1 MDKKVSLTIN
11 VITNGETSVKQLT
24 ASADELAK
32 SITEVQEAHEGLN
45 QQMININ
52 QLKQSWDNLYQ
63 GCQQVAGIVG
73 ELTAAYNTQEQAEVK
88 LDTIMRQRMGAT
100 DGMVESVK
108 QLCSEQQQLGVI
120 GDEVQLS
127 GAQQMATFLNEKQSL
142 DQLIPAMNNLL
153 AQQKGLNATEQDAVS
168 IGNMMGKAMQGQV
181 EVLQR
186 VGITFTDAQ
195 KEVLKYG
202 TEQERAAMLAE
213 VIKQNVGEMN
223 KRLAETDGGK
233 AKQVANTLGDMKEVL
248 GRMLSPLQVVI
259 TQLAGIGQ
267 AVNAVTS
274 LATGMRSLASITVIS
289 ATNAKIDAI
298 AKRALAAANITA
310 ATATRALS
318 LAIKGLM
325 IASGVGLVVVALTT
339 AIEAMTSA
347 MGDNTQAAEQNKEAM
362 DNAAMARQQEQA
374 AMRQTRS
381 ELEMNIA
388 KLKNF
393 KGTKEQ
399 EKKVVEEM
407 NRTYGETMGY
417 FSSVS
422 KWYEALVKN
431 SQAYCKQMVAE
442 ARARSLANQIAEAQ
456 QNIHDL
462 TYNEDG
468 TAKQP
473 SKKKTKKR
481 WVADNQP
488 AAANSYYVGQR
499 SGHYEYEDS
508 DYEKVQK
515 KIANEQKK
523 IKALNRQLEATMG
536 EAKAI
541 KMPVIGATVPT
552 APTSPTTPKNNTTD
566 DNKKEQE
573 TIIENAKSYQDLAH
587 NVRLYDQQL
596 KAIDPQQTAE
606 VERLKQLKTEAEQ
619 QMEAVEGLIT
629 TKREEKKVT
638 EEVVPAHIDQLN
650 TMEQLNNAISYYNE
664 KQQKAQ
670 ASEVAGIQT
679 TINQLE
685 RKKAAMEG
693 IANLTNI
700 REQTTKL
707 DGMGEQKL
715 KMELE
720 LIGLEGVK
728 ERIRELQDM
737 LDDTENPLDE
747 SQRKEVKKL
756 MTSWQDYEAEL
767 KRSQVTFQGTWGAIK
782 GVGSGVEGI
791 TNALE
796 GNGNAWQT
804 ITGLVDGAIAVY
816 DGISKVTEIIDALT
830 AANTAAT
837 VAEEGKTL
845 ATEQGVIASQTA
857 TVAAGA
863 ETAASLTSTA
873 AKSGEAIA
881 GATASGA
888 KMPFPLNLIAIA
900 AGVAA
905 VLGALALITGGFA
918 DGGVIPGTSYEGD
931 KLLARVNSG
940 EMILNRKQQAQ
951 LFSMLGGVPKFASG
965 GLAYGPTLALVGEY
979 GGASGN
985 PEVIAPLDKLRGLIG
1000 GGTPAETEV
1009 RFRIRGRELVGLL
1022 EKEYNLKNRT

>member
-298 AKRALAAANITA
+298 AKRAMAAANITA

-347 MGDNTQAAEQNKEAM
+347 MGDNTQAAEQSKEAM

-374 AMRQTRS
+374 VMRQTRS

-456 QNIHDL
+456 QNIHDM

-468 TAKQP
+468 TAKLY
-473 SKKKTKKR
+473 SKQKTKKR

-536 EAKAI
+536 EAKSI

-552 APTSPTTPKNNTTD
+552 APKNNNTD
-566 DNKKEQE
+566 DKKKEQE

-629 TKREEKKVT
+629 TKREEKKAT
-638 EEVVPAHIDQLN
+638 EEVVPAHISQLN
-650 TMEQLNNAISYYNE
+650 TMEELNNAISYYNE

-670 ASEVAGIQT
+670 ASEVAGLQA

-767 KRSQVTFQGTWGAIK
+767 KRSQVTFQGTWSAIK

-816 DGISKVTEIIDALT
+816 EGVSAISGIIDLLT
-830 AANTAAT
+830 ASSAAHTAVKGVEAASEVT
-837 VAEEGKTL
+837 HAGTL
-845 ATEQGVIASQTA
+845 AAEATA
-857 TVAAGA
+857 T
-863 ETAASLTSTA
+863 TAASTTAIVANKLEAASWKELAA
-873 AKSGEAIA
+873 AKYMAAHAYIPFAGFGIA
-881 GATASGA
+881 MGFVTSMMAAVA
-888 KMPFPLNLIAIA
+888 A
-900 AGVAA
+900 AGIP
-905 VLGALALITGGFA
+905 AL
-918 DGGVIPGTSYEGD
+918 
-931 KLLARVNSG
+931 
-940 EMILNRKQQAQ
+940 
-951 LFSMLGGVPKFASG
+951 ASG

-1022 EKEYNLKNRT
+1022 EKEYSLKNRT

>member
-1 MDKKVSLTIN
+1 MDKQVNFKIKIDTDGAEKVHKVSVDAVDLAENIN
-11 VITNGETSVKQLT
+11 KVTKAQS
-24 ASADELAK
+24 ELN
-32 SITEVQEAHEGLN
+32 SEMV
-45 QQMININ
+45 NIN
-52 QLKQSWDNLYQ
+52 QLAELWHNLYQ
-63 GCQQVAGIVG
+63 GIQQVGAVMVD
-73 ELTAAYNTQEQAEVK
+73 LTAAYNTQEQAEVK
-88 LDTIMRQRMGAT
+88 LETIMRQRMGAT

-181 EVLQR
+181 DVLQR
-186 VGITFTDAQ
+186 VGISFTEAQ

-248 GRMLSPLQVVI
+248 GGLIAPLQKTLMLMSTLGGTVNTIVML
-259 TQLAGIGQ
+259 TQGMKGLSSSHKVAAINAGM
-267 AVNAVTS
+267 NAV
-274 LATGMRSLASITVIS
+274 ATRILS
-289 ATNAKIDAI
+289 
-298 AKRALAAANITA
+298 AANVTA
-310 ATATRALS
+310 AGTTRALTI
-318 LAIKGLM
+318 AIKGLM

-339 AIEAMTSA
+339 AIEAMTAA
-347 MGDNTQAAEQNKEAM
+347 MGNNTQAAEQSKEAM

-381 ELEMNIA
+381 ELEQNIA

-456 QNIHDL
+456 QDIHDM

-468 TAKQP
+468 SAKKY

-552 APTSPTTPKNNTTD
+552 APTSPTPPKNNTTD
-566 DNKKEQE
+566 DKKKEQE

-629 TKREEKKVT
+629 TKREEKKAT
-638 EEVVPAHIDQLN
+638 EEVVPAHISQLN
-650 TMEQLNNAISYYNE
+650 TMEELNNAISYYNE

-670 ASEVAGIQT
+670 ASEVAGLQA

-816 DGISKVTEIIDALT
+816 EGVSAISGIIDLLT
-830 AANTAAT
+830 ASSAAHTAVKGVEAASE
-837 VAEEGKTL
+837 VAHAGTL
-845 ATEQGVIASQTA
+845 AAEATA
-857 TVAAGA
+857 T
-863 ETAASLTSTA
+863 TAASTTAIVANKLEAASWKELAA
-873 AKSGEAIA
+873 AKYMAAHAYIPFAGFGIA
-881 GATASGA
+881 MGFVTSMMAAVA
-888 KMPFPLNLIAIA
+888 A
-900 AGVAA
+900 AGIP
-905 VLGALALITGGFA
+905 AL
-918 DGGVIPGTSYEGD
+918 
-931 KLLARVNSG
+931 
-940 EMILNRKQQAQ
+940 
-951 LFSMLGGVPKFASG
+951 ASG